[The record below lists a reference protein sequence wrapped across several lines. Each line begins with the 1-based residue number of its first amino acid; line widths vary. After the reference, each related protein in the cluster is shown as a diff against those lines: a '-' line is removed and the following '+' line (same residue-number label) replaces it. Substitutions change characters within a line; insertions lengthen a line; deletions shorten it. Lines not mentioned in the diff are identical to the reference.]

1 MRITYRLAS
10 TAVASLLLV
19 SPLLAG
25 CNRNP
30 NVEIVGSYF
39 PGWMISL
46 VVAVALSFFVHALLR
61 RRGMEGTLGHPVVIY
76 PGIVLLLTCLLW
88 LCFFA

>member
-1 MRITYRLAS
+1 MKTILRLPF
-10 TAVASLLLV
+10 TVLAVAV
-19 SPLLAG
+19 LAG

-46 VVAVALSFFVHALLR
+46 ILGVALTFPAHALLR
-61 RRGMEGTLGHPVVIY
+61 RFGLAHAIGHPALIY
-76 PGIVLLLTCLLW
+76 PSLVLIFTCLLW
-88 LCFFA
+88 LSFFA

>member
-1 MRITYRLAS
+1 MKCILSLA
-10 TAVASLLLV
+10 VVLLG
-19 SPLLAG
+19 G

-46 VVAVALSFFVHALLR
+46 TLGVVLTALMHGWLR
-61 RRGMEGTLGHPVVIY
+61 RRHANHSIGHPALIY
-76 PGIVLLLTCLLW
+76 PAMLTFFTCLLW
-88 LCFFA
+88 LLLFA

>member
-1 MRITYRLAS
+1 VRTILRLFAS
-10 TAVASLLLV
+10 TFTLVAV
-19 SPLLAG
+19 G

-46 VVAVALSFFVHALLR
+46 VIGVGLTLAMHSLLR
-61 RRGMEGTLGHPVVIY
+61 RHRMHHSIGHPAVIY
-76 PGIVLLLTCLLW
+76 PGMVILFTCLLW

>member
-1 MRITYRLAS
+1 MRTILRLFAS
-10 TAVASLLLV
+10 TFIT
-19 SPLLAG
+19 LLAVG

-46 VVAVALSFFVHALLR
+46 VIGVGLTLAMHSLLR
-61 RRGMEGTLGHPVVIY
+61 RHRMHHSIGHPAVIY
-76 PGIVLLLTCLLW
+76 PGMVILFTCLLW

>member
-1 MRITYRLAS
+1 MNVRTS
-10 TAVASLLLV
+10 SLLLFAG
-19 SPLLAG
+19 LLTG

-39 PGWMISL
+39 PGWMVCL
-46 VVAVALSFFVHALLR
+46 VAGVALAGVVHALLR
-61 RRGMEGTLGHPVVIY
+61 RRGAHLSVGHPAAVYPAMVV
-76 PGIVLLLTCLLW
+76 LFTCVLW

>member
-1 MRITYRLAS
+1 VKLVLRPLAPVTALLIT
-10 TAVASLLLV
+10 
-19 SPLLAG
+19 G

-46 VVAVALSFFVHALLR
+46 VVGIALTLPAHALLR
-61 RRGMEGTLGHPVVIY
+61 RFGMDHSIGHPAIIY
-76 PGIVLLLTCLLW
+76 PGMVIVFTCLLW
-88 LCFFA
+88 LSLFA